1 MSRKWWNSFKEL
13 FVLVCFL
20 AGMLQLRT
28 FSYWIA
34 DWFSFLWDQLG
45 TPLEQLLICGVPTK
59 KGSPQ
64 TLQGAICQELWTKK
78 VFVFCCC
85 MFFLRHTRSNKNPQL
100 PWASLR
106 KYHPFH
112 HPKGGEY
119 PTDSHVVF
127 SDGRFTKVIIFIL
140 DQILKLTASS
150 EIEGPSF
157 VFCFRLD
164 LEELADFFDYI
175 SGTGMWM
182 WF

>member
-78 VFVFCCC
+78 VFFFCCC
-85 MFFLRHTRSNKNPQL
+85 MFFLRHTRSNKIHSCLEHHLENIILSTTQRVVSIRL
-100 PWASLR
+100 THMLLFQMAGLQKSSYSYLI
-106 KYHPFH
+106 KYW
-112 HPKGGEY
+112 
-119 PTDSHVVF
+119 S
-127 SDGRFTKVIIFIL
+127 
-140 DQILKLTASS
+140 
-150 EIEGPSF
+150 
-157 VFCFRLD
+157 
-164 LEELADFFDYI
+164 
-175 SGTGMWM
+175 
-182 WF
+182 